1 MDLVLCRAVLD
12 LTKVYEHSKSS
23 SNKAKEQSKSGS
35 GDAEL
40 TALGM
45 GTSSC
50 VPDGAR
56 TAKRVWPGEKGDRK
70 CLLKHNNLVQSLHI

>member
-1 MDLVLCRAVLD
+1 MHTER
-12 LTKVYEHSKSS
+12 K
-23 SNKAKEQSKSGS
+23 
-35 GDAEL
+35 EL

-56 TAKRVWPGEKGDRK
+56 TANKVCPEES
-70 CLLKHNNLVQSLHI
+70 NNLY